1 MIFPSIKIITKIAK
15 LYQFV
20 AFNSLC
26 VFSLLNKLIIMDLF
40 VGSDN
45 DKPKDESENPDVELI
60 PTEPKDPEKT
70 DIPEITPR

>member
-1 MIFPSIKIITKIAK
+1 
-15 LYQFV
+15 
-20 AFNSLC
+20 
-26 VFSLLNKLIIMDLF
+26 MDLF

-45 DKPKDESENPDVELI
+45 DKPKDDSGNPDVELL